1 MTAFSGGASSTSTG
15 RRLLTNVTLVL
26 FWAYVLTLVVAGIW
40 GLFGA
45 RLDFPILLD
54 QPVGKLSPAGAADVL
69 SQYRFLRGI
78 EAGFGLFAIWWR
90 KEIFTSGTAYNRL
103 FVLTMGM
110 GVLGRIVGWALDGR
124 PSWPMFVFLAVEVAG
139 LACICA
145 VTRPW
150 RGA

>member
-1 MTAFSGGASSTSTG
+1 
-15 RRLLTNVTLVL
+15 
-26 FWAYVLTLVVAGIW
+26 VLTLTVAGVW

-54 QPVGKLSPAGAADVL
+54 QPVGRLSPGGAADVL

-90 KEIFTSGTAYNRL
+90 KEIFTGGTAYNRL

-110 GVLGRIVGWALDGR
+110 GVLGRIVGWGLDGT
-124 PSWPMFVFLAVEVAG
+124 PSWPMFVFLGVEMVG
-139 LACICA
+139 LGCICA

-150 RGA
+150 RGALTASGG